1 MVNGQNGVL
10 GSHAQYA
17 VEGESEG
24 GKFFWKKIQRTVDMH
39 VHNYEQQKAYE
50 SFICLSLLLPSDQ
63 GSVIIR
69 GNFLTSTPIQN
80 ADVNRSSEKQQII
93 VADLQMVEK
102 IATLLMDKWSLAQT
116 FHVASAKHT

>member
-1 MVNGQNGVL
+1 
-10 GSHAQYA
+10 
-17 VEGESEG
+17 
-24 GKFFWKKIQRTVDMH
+24 MH